1 MNKNQKD
8 LIKIFIFIFIL
19 SFILI
24 NWNDVSWLFNYRA
37 IEGLTYDFFHPY
49 KDSKLLVSEIIMP
62 VNVPANESNSV
73 LAQGLKVYPYANKD
87 NSIEIPSLSITAPI
101 VIGQSTDN
109 IVLSKDLDKG
119 AVYYPGSVL
128 PGQEGQIVILGHS
141 SPPNWPHIKYDWVF
155 TDINNLKM
163 GDKVILYFNNH
174 QYTYKVRS
182 KIIINPGQD
191 VQQASLSDKSNI
203 LVLVSCWPPGK
214 DYKRIAVE
222 TELIN

>member
-8 LIKIFIFIFIL
+8 LLKIFTFIFII

-24 NWNDVSWLFNYRA
+24 NWSDVSWLFNYRA
-37 IEGLTYDFFHPY
+37 IEGLAYDFFHPY
-49 KDSKLLVSEIIMP
+49 QDSKLLVTKITMP
-62 VNVPANESNSV
+62 VNVPKLETVNV
-73 LAQGLKVYPYANKD
+73 KTYPYTNKD

-109 IVLSKDLDKG
+109 IIISKDLDKG

-128 PGQEGQIVILGHS
+128 PGQEGQIIILGHS
-141 SPPNWPHIKYDWVF
+141 SPPNWPNIKYDWVF
-155 TDINNLKM
+155 TDINSLKF
-163 GDKVILYFNNH
+163 GDQVILHFNNH
-174 QYTYKVRS
+174 QYIYRVRT
-182 KIIINPGQD
+182 KTIINPGQD
-191 VQQASLSDKSNI
+191 IQQPPESDKSNI

-222 TELIN
+222 AELVN